1 MEKQELYHIHKLG
14 NHNKIWKENNEIL
27 VKNDF
32 KSAMAKRYNSYTTG
46 IKIDDAIITFHDY
59 LVMNCCNDSGELIN
73 MPPLSKMFNIS
84 YYGNMFKRET
94 ALENFRRDKFKN
106 LPSRLHSI
114 YLTDKKG
121 IDSWIERLNTDNF
134 KLYRVEA
141 TGNIFKTNEQLL
153 PLENLDYEQ
162 TYKAAYNYWNPN
174 FKKVP
179 DDANEYL
186 VQGKVK
192 ILEKI
197 K

>member
-14 NHNKIWKENNEIL
+14 NHDKIWKENNEIL

-32 KSAMAKRYNSYTTG
+32 KSVMAKRYNSYTTG

-59 LVMNCCNDSGELIN
+59 LALGCFNDNDKLIN
-73 MPPLSKMFNIS
+73 MLSNMFNIS

-121 IDSWIERLNTDNF
+121 IDS
-134 KLYRVEA
+134 
-141 TGNIFKTNEQLL
+141 
-153 PLENLDYEQ
+153 
-162 TYKAAYNYWNPN
+162 
-174 FKKVP
+174 
-179 DDANEYL
+179 
-186 VQGKVK
+186 
-192 ILEKI
+192 
-197 K
+197 